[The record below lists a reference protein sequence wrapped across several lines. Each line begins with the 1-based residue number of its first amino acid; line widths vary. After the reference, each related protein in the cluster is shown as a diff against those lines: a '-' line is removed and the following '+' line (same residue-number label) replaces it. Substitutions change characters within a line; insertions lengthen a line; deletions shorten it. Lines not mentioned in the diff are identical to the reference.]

1 MPSDGE
7 HGIFSLKS
15 LSFIFAT
22 GTTFGYVFLKQKI
35 NVYQLKLVSFLLFA
49 LSILI
54 IWFFIS
60 LFRNETSDLAR
71 YDQFKLFIITL
82 IIPLLTLYLVS
93 EHILTSTQ
101 FFKAVIYSSMTYVS
115 LKVVVVLLH
124 LAGFVDIWSLMKSS
138 GFYFMRMSIY
148 GSLDRVQT
156 SVDISTPFLIFFVL
170 QSKHLG
176 LDLSRFFKRS
186 YFVLSLFSTFLS
198 FSRYLLFVYFLSCFL
213 YWLSLDFRGILKG
226 ILFFLV
232 AAALGYAL
240 IGPETV
246 EKIVERRLFSRDNFL
261 SDKTRSVQA
270 EALLDKFEQAPLL
283 GSGVGGYVKEVIREP
298 NTLHV
303 YEVQWLA
310 FLMQFGVI
318 GIFLILSPLLF
329 IAIRLVQGPFSRLRW
344 SFLGLFLLWIFSG
357 FTNPFLISL
366 ASGIIYS
373 LFYLCGEEFK
383 IRSSI
388 LSEPALENRC

>member
-1 MPSDGE
+1 
-7 HGIFSLKS
+7 
-15 LSFIFAT
+15 
-22 GTTFGYVFLKQKI
+22 
-35 NVYQLKLVSFLLFA
+35 
-49 LSILI
+49 
-54 IWFFIS
+54 
-60 LFRNETSDLAR
+60 
-71 YDQFKLFIITL
+71 
-82 IIPLLTLYLVS
+82 
-93 EHILTSTQ
+93 
-101 FFKAVIYSSMTYVS
+101 MTYVS